1 MRDSKITE
9 DKTVVPVNL
18 KPVIIP
24 DTKLFQTNTGVKS
37 VLNLNSRFVLLTNDF
52 TRYVFDTSP
61 VNTRPEI
68 CTSHATIG

>member
-9 DKTVVPVNL
+9 DKTVVPINL

-37 VLNLNSRFVLLTNDF
+37 VLNLHSRFMLLTNDF

-61 VNTRPEI
+61 VNTTPEI
-68 CTSHATIG
+68 STNHTTVN